1 MVYNPLDHAVK
12 QNLTIN
18 VYYTGLDRVAYV
30 TENDG
35 KAKRFS
41 INRNYEIT
49 IPVNIEPNSQSWY
62 IIK

>member
-1 MVYNPLDHAVK
+1 MVYNPLEKAVK

-18 VYYTGLDRVAYV
+18 VYYTGLTKNASLS
-30 TENDG
+30 ENG
-35 KAKRFS
+35 NKPERYR

-62 IIK
+62 LIK